1 MQSDHHGIG
10 RRPLDRP
17 FPLGYLL
24 AEDGVSHSDRLSRGA
39 ALLARRYDADGPQP
53 GQAFH
58 QGSQASGVNAIVVG
72 YEDFRHELRGAYG
85 PD

>member
-1 MQSDHHGIG
+1 MQRDHHGIG

-17 FPLGYLL
+17 FPLGDLL
-24 AEDGVSHSDRLSRGA
+24 AEDGVSHSDGLSRGA
-39 ALLARRYDADGPQP
+39 ALLARRHDADGPQP

-58 QGSQASGVNAIVVG
+58 QGSQAGSVNAIVVG
-72 YEDFRHELRGAYG
+72 YDDFRHELRGMPR